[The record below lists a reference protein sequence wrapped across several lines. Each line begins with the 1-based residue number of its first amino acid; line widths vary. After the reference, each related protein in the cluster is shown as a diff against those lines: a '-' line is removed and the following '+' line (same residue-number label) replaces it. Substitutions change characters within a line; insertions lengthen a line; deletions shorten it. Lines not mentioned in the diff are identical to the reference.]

1 MKIMLNVLLIA
12 FLLVG
17 CESITPKPKVNVYL
31 KNDADSSKSNIIALP
46 SMIMSD
52 DYQLGSREYSNSLA
66 DGLFAKN
73 WSDAIA
79 EGNVIPVPKAAL
91 EQLPDA
97 YAGLGK
103 LLASMDAVSAI
114 EQTTELSGLLE
125 AVGSKFGDGAF
136 AFALYDKEESQY
148 KSSKSLKLTLGLFD
162 VKKMTWAWITKAQFE
177 SPKVGPAIP
186 YEVAS
191 QQLMEASFE
200 ELYTKK
206 ALKK

>member
-1 MKIMLNVLLIA
+1 MKVMLNILLIA

-17 CESITPKPKVNVYL
+17 CESITPKPRVNVYL
-31 KNDADSSKSNIIALP
+31 KNDVDSSKSNIIALP

-103 LLASMDAVSAI
+103 EKSSPTRACHQFS
-114 EQTTELSGLLE
+114 QTT
-125 AVGSKFGDGAF
+125 AAT
-136 AFALYDKEESQY
+136 Q
-148 KSSKSLKLTLGLFD
+148 
-162 VKKMTWAWITKAQFE
+162 WIAPRKAQARL
-177 SPKVGPAIP
+177 S
-186 YEVAS
+186 
-191 QQLMEASFE
+191 
-200 ELYTKK
+200 
-206 ALKK
+206 